1 MQNRLFLFALLLG
14 LAFPM
19 TGEAA
24 SKSKSLLPLPFE
36 QYFAGKRGDR
46 DVLKINDFSGK
57 IKAHR
62 IKKLLRSGPILGDR
76 VLLQNNT
83 AVYFPEGYIVS
94 ATAQFEKW
102 RPKPGIQIERV
113 ATSQDVELNPDYRL
127 IEKIDNQL
135 GRVCLDIP
143 SFSPKTI
150 IQLRKRTDGL
160 ISLVKKT
167 QGRFDH
173 IIGQPSETVE
183 VTSALSPS
191 YLSSDK
197 KIRELASRCI

>member
-1 MQNRLFLFALLLG
+1 MQKRLSFIALLIV
-14 LAFPM
+14 LAVPVL
-19 TGEAA
+19 GEAA
-24 SKSKSLLPLPFE
+24 SKSKSLPALPFE
-36 QYFAGKRGDR
+36 QYFAGKRGDH
-46 DVLKINDFSGK
+46 DVLKFNDFSGK

-83 AVYFPEGYIVS
+83 AIYFPEGYIVS

-102 RPKPGIQIERV
+102 RPKRGIKVDHVASAHDIEI
-113 ATSQDVELNPDYRL
+113 NPDYGL
-127 IEKIDNQL
+127 VKSIDNQL
-135 GRVCLDIP
+135 GQVCAEIP
-143 SFSPKTI
+143 SQTPEI
-150 IQLRKRTDGL
+150 ILQLRKRTDGL

-173 IIGQPSETVE
+173 IIGQPSETIE

-191 YLSSDK
+191 YLSSDH
-197 KIRELASRCI
+197 KIQAIASRCI